1 MTEQEKRMYRCCFTG
16 HRPEK
21 LSVDE
26 KSAKELL
33 EKEIRKAVNDGYR
46 TFISGMARGID
57 IWAAQ
62 IVLQIK
68 KEGQNIHLICACPF
82 EGFESSWSKQ
92 WQVEYRTIL
101 EKADLVKYISPS
113 YSRSCFQV
121 RNEWMVDHSNRV
133 IAFYNGEPGGTL
145 NTINYAERKKVEVVN
160 LLNKYI

>member
-26 KSAKELL
+26 KKAKLLL
-33 EKEIRKAVNDGYR
+33 EIAIRKAVADGYR

-68 KEGQNIHLICACPF
+68 EEGQEIHLICACPF
-82 EGFESSWSKQ
+82 EGFENGWSQQ
-92 WQVEYRTIL
+92 WQNEYRRIL
-101 EKADLVKYISPS
+101 KVADIVKYISKS

-145 NTINYAERKKVEVVN
+145 NTINYAKRKKVEVVN
-160 LLNKYI
+160 FLNKCI